1 MEPILGSITLFA
13 FDWAPDGW
21 ARCDGTVLSI
31 SSNTALFSLLGTTYG
46 GNGQTTFAL
55 PDLRGRAPIH
65 DGSGP
70 GLSPK
75 DHRQVGGTESVTLAA
90 ANVAPHTHTVAATAT
105 ASSKSPSGMVP
116 AYTDGGSVL
125 RHVRRHDD
133 GPRDDPAE
141 RRRPDARRH
150 RVAVPGDELLH
161 RRRGHL
167 PVTSVTDRP

>member
-13 FDWAPDGW
+13 FDWAPNGW
-21 ARCDGTVLSI
+21 ARCDGTLLSI

-65 DGSGP
+65 DGTGP

-75 DHRQVGGTESVTLAA
+75 VIGEMGGTENVTLTA
-90 ANVAPHTHTVAATAT
+90 ANVAPHTHTVAASAT

-116 AYTDGGSVL
+116 GYTDGGSSYGTS
-125 RHVRRHDD
+125 D
-133 GPRDDPAE
+133 GTTMAPTMVQPNAGGPTPVDIESPYLAMNYCIAVE
-141 RRRPDARRH
+141 GVYPSRP
-150 RVAVPGDELLH
+150 
-161 RRRGHL
+161 
-167 PVTSVTDRP
+167 

>member
-1 MEPILGSITLFA
+1 MEPFLGSITLFA
-13 FDWAPDGW
+13 FDWAPVGW
-21 ARCDGTVLSI
+21 ARCDGAVLSI

-65 DGSGP
+65 DGTGP

-75 DHRQVGGTESVTLAA
+75 DIGQVGGTESVTLAA

-116 AYTDGGSVL
+116 AYTDGGSAYGTS
-125 RHVRRHDD
+125 D
-133 GPRDDPAE
+133 GTTMAPAMIQPNAGGSTPVDIE
-141 RRRPDARRH
+141 SPYLAMNYCIAVEGIYPSRP
-150 RVAVPGDELLH
+150 
-161 RRRGHL
+161 
-167 PVTSVTDRP
+167 

>member
-13 FDWAPDGW
+13 FDWAPVGW

-55 PDLRGRAPIH
+55 PDLRGRAPMH
-65 DGSGP
+65 DGTGP

-75 DHRQVGGTESVTLAA
+75 VIGQVGGTESVTLTA
-90 ANVAPHTHTVAATAT
+90 ANVAPHTHAVAATAT

-116 AYTDGGSVL
+116 GYTDGGSAYGAS
-125 RHVRRHDD
+125 D
-133 GPRDDPAE
+133 GTTMAPAMIQPNAGGSTPVDIE
-141 RRRPDARRH
+141 SPYLAMNYCIAVEGIYPSRP
-150 RVAVPGDELLH
+150 
-161 RRRGHL
+161 
-167 PVTSVTDRP
+167 